1 MGRYLIDTNIFIEMN
16 RDPALLS
23 RDIWAVLSDY
33 ENQIF
38 ISVESL
44 KELVHMYNTKQWMH
58 KIWPSKRQMIASV
71 SELFQIQSLPV
82 TTDVVEKYADMFI
95 NTFQHHNDPSDHI
108 IVAQALL
115 MNLTLISDDNKFSYY
130 RNQGLQLIENE

>member
-1 MGRYLIDTNIFIEMN
+1 MGRYLIDTNIFINMK

-23 RDIWAVLSDY
+23 RDIWAILSNYD
-33 ENQIF
+33 NQIY

-44 KELVHMYNTKQWMH
+44 KELVHLYNTKSWMQRLWAT
-58 KIWPSKRQMIASV
+58 KQQMLDSV
-71 SELFQIQSLPV
+71 TSVYYLTVLPV
-82 TTDVVEKYADMFI
+82 TPDVIDKYADMYI

-115 MNLTLISDDNKFSYY
+115 LRLTLISDDSKFAYY
-130 RNQGLQLIENE
+130 RNQGLDLVENP